1 MDWCINDI
9 TVIDVGAKSQ
19 GDGSLIR
26 INELAINPPLISSF
40 GIVPL
45 GCLSFVKKTVE
56 RQVRAGQYNEK
67 SVPSRPTRQLQL
79 WKKQGAVL
87 CLGD

>member
-1 MDWCINDI
+1 MNDI

-19 GDGSLIR
+19 GDGSIIR
-26 INELAINPPLISSF
+26 INELATNPPLISSF

-56 RQVRAGQYNEK
+56 RQVRAGQYNE
-67 SVPSRPTRQLQL
+67 SVSLPILPVSCSSGKNKAPCC
-79 WKKQGAVL
+79 A
-87 CLGD
+87 